1 MEGYQPWTYGD
12 IVSPVYDDLHGPM
25 AAKATAQFLANLAGR
40 GPVLE
45 LGVGTGRIAV
55 PLAERDIEVHG
66 IDASLPML
74 AKLRRKP
81 GADSV
86 LFAAGDFAHLPLRG
100 PYELV
105 FVVFNT
111 FFNLSTQADQVSCFE
126 NVVRVLTPGGSFV
139 IEAFVPDPGRWDRN
153 QRVAVSEVSLVGFSL
168 EVMRHD
174 PVEQRIYGHTA
185 AIKQEGIQLYPL
197 LARYA
202 WPSELDLMAR
212 CVGLTLR
219 DRWSNWER
227 DAFTA
232 ESTSHVSVYEKPT
245 V

>member
-1 MEGYQPWTYGD
+1 MEGYQQWTYGD
-12 IVSPVYDDLHGPM
+12 IVSPVYDELHGTM
-25 AAKATAQFLANLAGR
+25 AAGTTVDFLADLSGR
-40 GPVLE
+40 GPALE
-45 LGVGTGRIAV
+45 LGVGTGRIAL
-55 PLAERDIEVHG
+55 PLSERSVDVHG

-74 AKLRRKP
+74 AKLRRKS
-81 GADSV
+81 GAERIS
-86 LFAAGDFAHLPLRG
+86 FAAGDFARLPLRG

-111 FFNLSTQADQVSCFE
+111 FFNLYTQADQVSCFE
-126 NVVRVLTPGGSFV
+126 SVKRVLTPGGSFV
-139 IEAFVPDPGRWDRN
+139 IEAFVPDPARWDRN
-153 QRVAVSEVSLVGFSL
+153 QRVSVTEVSIVGFSL

-185 AIKQEGIQLYPL
+185 RIKQEGIRLYPL

-202 WPSELDLMAR
+202 WPSEMDLMAR

-219 DRWSNWER
+219 ERWSNWKR

-232 ESTSHVSVYEKPT
+232 DSSSHVSVYEKPPG
-245 V
+245 